1 MSERFVKIAIQNAP
15 FDTQAET
22 DALCRGRDDVGAL
35 VSFAGICRSDDKLEA
50 LELEHYPGMA
60 EAQIGRIVDEA
71 FAKWPLFGAL
81 VIHRTGKIPVG
92 ETIVLVAVTSAH
104 RHAAFDGAGF
114 IMDFLK
120 SRAPFWKK
128 EHLAGGDTGTWVDA
142 KESDETALRRWNEPN
157 AQQPGSLES

>member
-1 MSERFVKIAIQNAP
+1 MSGRFVKIAIQSER
-15 FDTQAET
+15 FDTRKET
-22 DALCRGRDDVGAL
+22 DALTAGRNDVGAL
-35 VSFAGICRSDDKLEA
+35 VSFAGICRSDNALEA

-71 FAKWPLFGAL
+71 FAKWPLYGAL
-81 VIHRTGKIPVG
+81 VIHRTGKIPIG

-128 EHLAGGDTGTWVDA
+128 EHLAGGGEGNWIDA
-142 KESDETALRRWNEPN
+142 KESDETVLSRWDTSP
-157 AQQPGSLES
+157 APRGPLKS

>member
-1 MSERFVKIAIQNAP
+1 MSGRPIKISIQQEL

-22 DALCRGRDDVGAL
+22 EHLTRQSGNVGAL
-35 VSFAGICRSDDKLEA
+35 VSFSGICRADETLDA

-60 EAQIGRIVDEA
+60 EAQIRKIVDEA
-71 FAKWPLFGAL
+71 CSKWPIQGAL
-81 VIHRTGKIPVG
+81 VIHRVGKIPVG

-104 RHAAFDGAGF
+104 RHAAFDGANF

-128 EHLAGGDTGTWVDA
+128 EHLAEGGEGSWVDA
-142 KESDETALRRWNEPN
+142 KESDEAVLSRWDQDAKTA
-157 AQQPGSLES
+157 AY